1 MDWRI
6 VKLSEFNLL
15 DEKWLLVLEPNGEKE
30 ELSLLELFQSAHEYA
45 GLAGELPTQDVAI
58 LRLLL
63 AIMHAAL
70 VPRKAVSESPED
82 DMLDLWEEI
91 WKSGKLPYE
100 KISEYLEK
108 WRDRF
113 WLFDEERPFYQVKV
127 IGAATE
133 YEASKLNGELSESSN
148 KLRLFPARAGAE
160 KNVLTY
166 PEAVRWLIYVN
177 AFDDTSAKPK
187 GKNLP
192 SPGAGWCGKLGLF
205 IAEGDNLFETLMLN
219 WILLKDGKEL
229 WDAGKPV
236 WELDKV
242 RSAERVE
249 LTIPKN
255 QADLLTLQSRRL
267 LLKSKNRRVIGYSL
281 LGGDFFDK
289 INAFDE
295 QMTLWTLTT
304 DSKKKNA
311 QKIEYTP
318 RRHDPARQ
326 VWRDFSTL
334 AATAGTAR
342 RPGVVEWLAV
352 LKDAKILSKKQLKFR
367 IASVKYGDKDFFA
380 EDVFSDSLTL
390 FADLFTE
397 LGAPWVISITGEIE
411 KADKLVYYTGNLAKN
426 ILRATG
432 GSDDRILDGCA
443 AATREQAYF
452 SLDTPFRKWL
462 ASIDPVAD
470 TDQALK
476 CKEWRNIERRI
487 ILKIGEDLINKA
499 GTKAIVGSNGNSSA
513 KAYNNFIRD
522 VFATIPKGE
531 DDGTTSENRRS

>member
-1 MDWRI
+1 M
-6 VKLSEFNLL
+6 SEFNLL
-15 DEKWLLVLEPNGEKE
+15 DEKWLLVLKENGERK
-30 ELSLLELFQSAHEYA
+30 ELSLLELFQSAHDYT
-45 GLAGELPTQDVAI
+45 GLAGELATQDVAV

-70 VPRKAVSESPED
+70 APREQITDAPED

-91 WKSGKLPYE
+91 WKAGKLPYE
-100 KISEYLEK
+100 KIHDYLEK

-113 WLFDEERPFYQVKV
+113 NLFDEERPFYQVKGL
-127 IGAATE
+127 GAATE
-133 YEASKLNGELSESSN
+133 YDASKLNGELSESSN
-148 KLRLFPARAGAE
+148 KIRLFPVRAGRS

-166 PEAVRWLIYVN
+166 PEAARWLLYVN

-219 WILLKDGKEL
+219 WVLLKDGKEL
-229 WDAGKPV
+229 WNTGKPI
-236 WELDKV
+236 WELDAA

-249 LTIPKN
+249 MTIPKS
-255 QADLLTLQSRRL
+255 QMELLTLQSRRL
-267 LLKSKNRRVIGYSL
+267 FLKSENGMVTGYLL

-295 QMTLWTLTT
+295 QMTLWTLTA
-304 DSKKKNA
+304 DSRKKNA

-334 AATAGTAR
+334 AATTGNAK

-352 LKDAKILSKKQLKFR
+352 LKNEKILAKKQLKFR

-380 EDVFSDSLTL
+380 EDVFSDTLTL
-390 FADLFTE
+390 FSDLLTE
-397 LGAPWVISITGEIE
+397 LGAAWVISITGEIE

-426 ILRATG
+426 IMRATG
-432 GSDDRILDGCA
+432 GSDDKVLDGCA
-443 AATREQAYF
+443 AKAREQSYF
-452 SLDTPFRKWL
+452 SLDTPFREWL
-462 ASIDPVAD
+462 SSIDPEKD
-470 TDQALK
+470 TDHTLK
-476 CKEWRNIERRI
+476 CTEWHIIERRI
-487 ILKIGEDLINKA
+487 ILKLGEDLITKA
-499 GTKAIVGSNGNSSA
+499 GTKAIVGRNDNSSA
-513 KAYNNFIRD
+513 KAYSNFLRN
-522 VFATIPKGE
+522 VFATIPKGG
-531 DDGTTSENRRS
+531 DNGTPSDTRE